1 MNKYNIQIGDYVETA
16 DGAIGYVNRVGAES
30 FSATLVQ
37 NGSLGKVF
45 SACELFVQFCTLEDN
60 NSIIKQIGADKF
72 HKGQKPK
79 LACIEKIIGDES
91 PVCAKLNELIDHV
104 NAIQEML
111 VKENKQ

>member
-1 MNKYNIQIGDYVETA
+1 MNKYNIQIGDYVETV

-37 NGSLGKVF
+37 SGSLCKVF
-45 SACELFVQFCTLEDN
+45 STCELFVQFCTLEDN

-79 LACIEKIIGDES
+79 LTYVEKIFGDES

-104 NAIQEML
+104 NAIQETL
-111 VKENKQ
+111 TKENK

>member
-1 MNKYNIQIGDYVETA
+1 MNKYNIQIGDYVETT

-37 NGSLGKVF
+37 NRSLCKVF

-79 LACIEKIIGDES
+79 LTYIEKIVGDES

-111 VKENKQ
+111 TKENK